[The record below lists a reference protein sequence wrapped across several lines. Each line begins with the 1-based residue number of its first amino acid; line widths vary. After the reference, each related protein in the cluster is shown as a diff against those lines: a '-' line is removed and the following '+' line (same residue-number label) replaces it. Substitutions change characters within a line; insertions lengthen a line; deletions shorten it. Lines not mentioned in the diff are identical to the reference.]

1 MTSSKVQIIS
11 LEVSPFDYDDYC
23 NLFDTYNNDYKNVE
37 LRTIIDN
44 LGFNIDRPNAIITKA
59 NGDVITATTAS
70 DHEEIDTYMK
80 DAVDITKLGLWMV
93 FKASRESFERENT
106 RLFNHSCKVNYQIK
120 YNELDEIITIRRI
133 YTMSSRLKTV
143 QMVEFILEKDES
155 NTAGEKWMYFDMYK
169 LNLFKSVRTQ
179 IQDKMQDL
187 LASDTNFFIIKNA
200 QKTTKMDKHTI
211 NLYNLILNK
220 YILAINAIYD
230 FYIEK
235 DFEEI
240 DDDEMWEHELF
251 QTGLHKIE
259 C

>member
-1 MTSSKVQIIS
+1 MTESKVQIIS

-23 NLFDTYNNDYKNVE
+23 NLFDTYNNDSHNIE

-44 LGFNIDRPNAIITKA
+44 LGFNIDRGNTIIYKSD
-59 NGDVITATTAS
+59 GDVILAKTAS
-70 DHEEIDTYMK
+70 SRTEIDEYMK
-80 DAVDITKLGLWMV
+80 DAADIMTLGLWTV
-93 FKASRESFERENT
+93 SKESKDGFEREKT

-120 YNELDEIITIRRI
+120 CSDLDEIIHIRRI

-143 QMVEFILEKDES
+143 QMVEFILETDE
-155 NTAGEKWMYFDMYK
+155 NTNTKRWMYFDMYK

-179 IQDKMQDL
+179 IQDKMQDF

-200 QKTTKMDKHTI
+200 QKTTKMDKHLI

-220 YILAINAIYD
+220 YILAINKIYD

-251 QTGLHKIE
+251 QSGLHKLE